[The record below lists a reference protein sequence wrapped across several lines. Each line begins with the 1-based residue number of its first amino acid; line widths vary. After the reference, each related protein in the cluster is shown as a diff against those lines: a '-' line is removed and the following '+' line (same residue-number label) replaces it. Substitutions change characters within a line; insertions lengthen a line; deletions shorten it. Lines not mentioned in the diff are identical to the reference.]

1 VNHRPLRQRW
11 HALWNTPV
19 ERITLQAQD
28 GNETTYRVRSCIGR
42 LNHVADPVQ
51 VFVSKRDRRDPHPA
65 YFFCTDLSLSAQ
77 QVFEL
82 YQGRWRCEVD
92 NWYLKEQLGLA
103 DYRVHSLEA
112 ILKYHAVVFL
122 SLAYLQWRLVE
133 RRARDAR
140 IEGETVADMIRLHRH
155 EHLVRL
161 ITAVA
166 EAAKTRLLIQT
177 VVKRF
182 VRPFAAARP

>member
-1 VNHRPLRQRW
+1 M
-11 HALWNTPV
+11 AL
-19 ERITLQAQD
+19 ITLQAQD
-28 GNETTYRVRSCIGR
+28 GNETTYRVRSCVGR
-42 LNHVADPVQ
+42 LNQVADPVR
-51 VFVSKRDRRDPHPA
+51 VFVSKRRRRDPRPA
-65 YFFCTDLSLSAQ
+65 YFFCTDLTLSAQ

-122 SLAYLQWRLVE
+122 SLAYLQWRLVC
-133 RRARDAR
+133 RRARAATVA
-140 IEGETVADMIRLHRH
+140 GETVADMIRLHRH
-155 EHLVRL
+155 EHLVGL
-161 ITAVA
+161 VTAVA
-166 EAAKTRLLIQT
+166 EAAKTRLSIKT

-182 VRPFAAARP
+182 VRPFATAST